1 MPLLQGH
8 LKNILPYRF
17 RPLLILNKA
26 SKFEHY
32 SLCLTPRGRNLK
44 IVPLA
49 CAADETKLLLNL
61 SAKQR
66 EILVLLKSW
75 YTGRGPRAMIDLLKM
90 SLSICHQIEG
100 KFVTHFREF
109 VESVGGPVEQ
119 GIPRC
124 FTVVTNRSQII

>member
-1 MPLLQGH
+1 MPLLQDH

-66 EILVLLKSW
+66 EILCSTQILVQRS
-75 YTGRGPRAMIDLLKM
+75 GPTRHD
-90 SLSICHQIEG
+90 
-100 KFVTHFREF
+100 
-109 VESVGGPVEQ
+109 
-119 GIPRC
+119 
-124 FTVVTNRSQII
+124 

>member
-17 RPLLILNKA
+17 RPLLIFNKA
-26 SKFEHY
+26 SKFDYY

-90 SLSICHQIEG
+90 SLSICQ
-100 KFVTHFREF
+100 
-109 VESVGGPVEQ
+109 SD
-119 GIPRC
+119 
-124 FTVVTNRSQII
+124 